1 MANQMKRKKIDEK
14 STYLIELNLDFS
26 GKHQKIIYKEPEQI
40 DELIAYCLV
49 YLNTQQQ
56 RNKPKNFSQQS
67 VTIIDYG

>member
-49 YLNTQQQ
+49 YLNT
-56 RNKPKNFSQQS
+56 
-67 VTIIDYG
+67 